1 MLSEPLPPPSNRNC
15 CVHMVPRPVDM
26 SCGRGAWDDC
36 SISLQ
41 LSVGIQGS
49 AAHIPLCP
57 HILLSSLVR

>member
-41 LSVGIQGS
+41 LSVGVQGLHTFLS
-49 AAHIPLCP
+49 ALN
-57 HILLSSLVR
+57 S